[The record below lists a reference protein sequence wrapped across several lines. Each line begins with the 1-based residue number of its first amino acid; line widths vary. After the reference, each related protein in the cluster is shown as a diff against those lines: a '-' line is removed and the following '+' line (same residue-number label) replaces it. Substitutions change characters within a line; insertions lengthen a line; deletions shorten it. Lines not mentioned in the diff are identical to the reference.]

1 MLQNV
6 KRDMRSDKQSREADS
21 TIVIILIILN
31 TIYLF
36 I

>member
-1 MLQNV
+1 MLQTV
-6 KRDMRSDKQSREADS
+6 KRDMRSDKQSREAVS
-21 TIVIILIILN
+21 TIAIILIILN